1 MYNLKVSN
9 KTFTE
14 MPLEFRLIDN
24 DGEIKLIEHEINL
37 KPLEIHEGTL
47 LILLNKE
54 KIKMTNT
61 PLKIEILS
69 GGKQIDIVNT
79 TFLGPQN

>member
-1 MYNLKVSN
+1 M
-9 KTFTE
+9 
-14 MPLEFRLIDN
+14 
-24 DGEIKLIEHEINL
+24 
-37 KPLEIHEGTL
+37 
-47 LILLNKE
+47 NKE

-61 PLKIEILS
+61 PLKIEVLS